1 MAAVTANLIL
11 KNAEV
16 ITCDPKNPLAEAV
29 AVKGDRIVA
38 VGRTAELEALACK
51 ETRVIDCQGRT
62 VVPGFIDAH
71 CHVGSLVNR
80 LLSLDLGPSNVR
92 SMQELKEFVRTRAKN
107 TPLGRWIRGEGYN
120 EFYLAEKRHPTR
132 FDLDQAAPDHP
143 TILIHRSRH
152 ACVLNSLGLKIAG
165 IDNFSEEPAG
175 GVIERDLTTGEPNGI
190 LFEMLDYVLK
200 RISSL
205 NSESEPDRG
214 IMEANR
220 QFISNGITSL
230 GDATVT
236 NDLERWENFKKFK
249 LADKL
254 QSRIYMMA
262 GMGALEEFRKAGLTT
277 GYGDNH
283 LKVGSLKIVLSE
295 ATGRLQPSQDE
306 LNRIVLKADKTGF
319 QVAIHAVERSTVEA
333 AVVALE
339 FCQRER
345 PKRKGNNSQA
355 KRKIPLNPPFLK
367 GETRHRIEHCSE
379 CPPELRK
386 RLSRLGAVIVSQPS
400 FIYYSG
406 ERYLAQVS
414 EGAQRWLY
422 PFKSLLESGLVVAAS
437 SDSPVV
443 PGNPLVGIYAAVTR
457 RAESGQTVL
466 PSEAISAK
474 QALEMYTI
482 NAAYASHE
490 EDLKGSIS
498 PGKLADVVML
508 SGNPFTGRDAC
519 ATENIK
525 AICVEMTIIGGK
537 VVWQAENTKF

>member
-1 MAAVTANLIL
+1 MTALKADLIL

-16 ITCDPKNPLAEAV
+16 ITCDPKNPQAEAI
-29 AVKGDRIVA
+29 AVKRDRIMA
-38 VGRTAELEALACK
+38 VGRIAELEALACK
-51 ETRVIDCQGRT
+51 ETRVIDCQGKT
-62 VVPGFIDAH
+62 IVPGFIDAH
-71 CHVGSLVNR
+71 CHIGSLVNR
-80 LLSLDLGPSNVR
+80 LLSLDLDPSNVR
-92 SMQELKEFVRTRAKN
+92 SIQELKEIVRTKAKN
-107 TPLGRWIRGEGYN
+107 TPSGRWIRGEGYN

-132 FDLDQAAPDHP
+132 FDLDQAAPDNP

-152 ACVLNSLGLKIAG
+152 ACVLNSLGLKMVG
-165 IDNFSEEPAG
+165 IRDDSEEPPG

-190 LFEMLDYVLK
+190 LFEMLDYALE
-200 RISSL
+200 RIPSL
-205 NSESEPDRG
+205 NSQSELDRG

-220 QFISNGITSL
+220 QFLSNGITSL

-236 NDLERWENFKKFK
+236 NDLERWESFKKLK

-262 GMGALEEFRKAGLTT
+262 GMGALVEFRRAGLAT

-306 LNRIVLKADKTGF
+306 LNRIVLKADTAGF
-319 QVAIHAVERSTVEA
+319 QVAIHAVERSTVQA
-333 AVVALE
+333 AIVALE
-339 FCQRER
+339 RLGDNR
-345 PKRKGNNSQA
+345 R
-355 KRKIPLNPPFLK
+355 
-367 GETRHRIEHCSE
+367 RHRIEHCSE

-386 RLSRLGAVIVSQPS
+386 RLSRPGAVIVSQPP

-414 EGAQRWLY
+414 VEAQKWLY
-422 PFKSLLESGLVVAAS
+422 PFKSLIESGLVVAAS

-443 PGNPLVGIYAAVTR
+443 PNNPLIGISAAVTR
-457 RAESGQTVL
+457 KAEQGQAVL
-466 PSEAISAK
+466 LSEAVSAA

-498 PGKLADVVML
+498 PGKLADLVVL
-508 SGNPFTGRDAC
+508 SENPLSVDP
-519 ATENIK
+519 EEIKNIS
-525 AICVEMTIIGGK
+525 VEMTVIGGK
-537 VVWQAENTKF
+537 VVWGEEQRR

>member
-1 MAAVTANLIL
+1 MAAATAGLML
-11 KNAEV
+11 TNAKV

-51 ETRVIDCQGRT
+51 ETRVIDCQGKT
-62 VVPGFIDAH
+62 IVPGFIDAH
-71 CHVGSLVNR
+71 CHFFSLVSR
-80 LLSLDLGPSNVR
+80 LHSLDLSPQKVKSIADLR
-92 SMQELKEFVRTRAKN
+92 ELVQARAKE
-107 TPLGRWIRGEGYN
+107 TPTGSWIRGEGYN
-120 EFYLAEKRHPTR
+120 EFYLAEGRHPTR
-132 FDLDQAAPDHP
+132 NDLDQAAPNHP
-143 TILIHRSRH
+143 TLLIHRSRH
-152 ACVLNSLGLKIAG
+152 ACVLNSLGLKLVG
-165 IDNFSEEPAG
+165 IDNYTEEPSG
-175 GVIERDLTTGEPNGI
+175 GVIDRDLEIGLPNGV

-200 RISSL
+200 RIPSP
-205 NSESEPDRG
+205 NSQSELDLG
-214 IMEANR
+214 IREANL
-220 QFISNGITSL
+220 QNLSHGITSL
-230 GDATVT
+230 CDATVT
-236 NDLERWENFKKFK
+236 NDLERWETFKKYK

-254 QSRIYMMA
+254 QSRVCMMA
-262 GMGALEEFRKAGLTT
+262 GIGVLEEFRRRGMAT
-277 GYGDNH
+277 GYGDEN
-283 LKVGSLKIVLSE
+283 LRVGSLKIVLSE

-306 LNRIVLKADKTGF
+306 LNQIVLKADTAGF

-333 AVVALE
+333 AIVALE
-339 FCQRER
+339 RL
-345 PKRKGNNSQA
+345 GANH
-355 KRKIPLNPPFLK
+355 
-367 GETRHRIEHCSE
+367 GRHRIEHCSE

-386 RLSRLGAVIVSQPS
+386 RLSRPGAVIVSQPA

-457 RAESGQTVL
+457 RDESGQTVL

-498 PGKLADVVML
+498 PGKLADMVML
-508 SGNPFTGRDAC
+508 SRDPLAG
-519 ATENIK
+519 APEEIK
-525 AICVEMTIIGGK
+525 DVSVEMTIIGGK
-537 VVWQAENTKF
+537 VVWGEEQRR